1 MANKVNYGIK
11 RIYERL
17 REVLALYQK
26 TDCYNKI
33 PSGESYKGD
42 IWDYIGE
49 KIEEIKHEVAV
60 LFIDDDIKLRLI
72 NLVLETEVFVRSYE
86 QPGVVQRWRVINPN
100 IMFFSAAFELLE
112 SCPSEFKKMQRG
124 ISMIHLDSY
133 PDEDWV
139 KERNEYFN
147 VKREN
152 FSRNNLQYDH
162 DKIFEEEL
170 LNTLELVF
178 NHDFED
184 YL

>member
-1 MANKVNYGIK
+1 MASKVNYGIK
-11 RIYERL
+11 RTYERL

-33 PSGESYKGD
+33 PSGETYKGD

-49 KIEEIKHEVAV
+49 KMEEIKHEVAV

-86 QPGVVQRWRVINPN
+86 QPGVVRRWRVINPN
-100 IMFFSAAFELLE
+100 IMFFSAAFELLD

-124 ISMIHLDSY
+124 ISNLHLDSY

-152 FSRNNLQYDH
+152 FSKNNLQYDH

-178 NHDFED
+178 KHDFED
-184 YL
+184 YI